1 MITGLTL
8 PFRFDVA
15 RLQADLAFVRDDEWR
30 PHFNEND
37 YGGQWRGVALTS
49 IGGASGALMSPPSA
63 SPAEFLATDVLQRCA
78 YFREVLAA
86 FPCPLKSV
94 RLLGLAP
101 GSRVREHCDRD
112 LGYEHGEMRI
122 HVPVQTSDG
131 LEFYLGGERLRLEEG
146 GCYYLNV
153 SLPHRIRNG
162 GSHERVHLV
171 IDVVVDD
178 WAHAIIKESK
188 PIPRLPHCPLG
199 FEDFRLHILR
209 DNALAERLHAG
220 ESPAD
225 VGRELGYEFEASA
238 IGSSLFTENSGLDLR
253 GWVPVSVAIR
263 DEEPVAEWAYFGK
276 HRFTEPFFEQSI
288 RQELQNP
295 FTRAFRFRAPLRKSA
310 NARQPDGFI
319 FHMSRC
325 GSTLI
330 SRALSALPRVVAVS
344 EAPAIDTLIQ
354 TGRADWLR
362 ALILALGKPREG
374 SEDPYV
380 VKFDSWH
387 IHKLAVVRAAFPDTP
402 WIFLHRDPLEVLVS
416 QIRSPGMQALPGAMD
431 PAVLGMTLADVIER
445 NPEKWCA
452 KVLAGFL
459 RSALD
464 HRDDP
469 KGLFLNYRDL
479 PEAIWGSVAEH
490 FDLAFSDD
498 ELALLRQA
506 VQFSA
511 KLPQMSFTGD
521 TEEKQRAITPEMRAL
536 AAEWL
541 DPLYRRFE

>member
-15 RLQADLAFVRDDEWR
+15 RLKADLALVRDDEWR

-49 IGGASGALMSPPSA
+49 IDGTSSALMSPPNTSPEQYSA
-63 SPAEFLATDVLQRCA
+63 TEVLQRCP
-78 YFREVLAA
+78 YFREVLAQ
-86 FPCPLKSV
+86 FHCPLKSV

-101 GSRVREHCDRD
+101 GSLVREHCDQD

-122 HVPVQTSDG
+122 RVPVQTSDD
-131 LEFYLGGERLRLEEG
+131 LEFYLGGERLRLLEG
-146 GCYYLNV
+146 NTYYLNV

-162 GSHERVHLV
+162 GSEERVHLV

-178 WAHAIIKESK
+178 WAHAIVKAGK
-188 PIPRLPHCPLG
+188 PIPRGPHRPLG
-199 FEDFRLHILR
+199 FEDFRLRIVR
-209 DNALAERLHAG
+209 DSTLAERLHAG
-220 ESPAD
+220 EIPAD
-225 VGRELGYEFEASA
+225 VGRELGYECDASD
-238 IGSSLFTENSGLDLR
+238 IGSSLYTEDLGLDLR
-253 GWVPVSVAIR
+253 GWVPASVAIR
-263 DEEPVAEWAYFGK
+263 DGEPVVEWAYFGK
-276 HRFTEPFFEQSI
+276 HRLTEPFFEQSI

-295 FTRAFRFRAPLRKSA
+295 FTRAFRFHARLREPA
-310 NARQPDGFI
+310 NARSPDGFI

-330 SRALSALPRVVAVS
+330 SRALSVLPRVVAVS
-344 EAPAIDTLIQ
+344 EAPAIDAMIQ
-354 TGRADWLR
+354 TGRADWVR
-362 ALILALGKPREG
+362 GLILALGRPLQG
-374 SEDPYV
+374 SEDRYV

-387 IHKLAVVRAAFPDTP
+387 VHKLAVVRAAFPDTP

-431 PAVLGMTLADVIER
+431 PALLGMTFEDIIER
-445 NPEKWCA
+445 NPQKWCA

-479 PEAIWGSVAEH
+479 PEAIWGSVAKH
-490 FDLAFSDD
+490 FRIEFSSE

-511 KLPQMSFTGD
+511 KAPQMAFTGD
-521 TEEKQRAITPEMRAL
+521 SEEKQRAITPEMHAL

-541 DPLYRRFE
+541 DPVYRRFE